1 MRQMAVAEK
10 KPSRKELLKEPDQF
24 ITFSG
29 KMIAF
34 GQRHRRSLTYAAAA
48 LACLLVVF
56 TAARYWLARSENTA
70 FALLDQYTAQYRAER
85 SAAENSPEKAWA
97 AVREG
102 FETLIADYGN
112 RVGGKLAR
120 IRYAD
125 ICYQAGRIDEAIG
138 LYERVLED
146 FDDAPFYRAL
156 ILNSLGDVYADK
168 QDWQKAAG
176 YLNQVVA
183 MPEAPLRDKA
193 LFALSGIY
201 DAQGRRDEA
210 AAAYR
215 KLVDEFGDSI
225 YAGVARERAQG

>member
-1 MRQMAVAEK
+1 MAAAEK

-34 GQRHRRSLTYAAAA
+34 GQRHRRPLTYAVVAV
-48 LACLLVVF
+48 ACLLVVF
-56 TAARYWLARSENTA
+56 TAVRYWTARAENRA
-70 FALLDQYTAQYRAER
+70 FALLDQYTAQYQAQRA
-85 SAAENSPEKAWA
+85 ATENSSEEARE

-120 IRYAD
+120 IRYGD
-125 ICYQAGRIDEAIG
+125 ICYQAGRVDEAIA
-138 LYERVLED
+138 LYERALTD

-156 ILNSLGDVYADK
+156 ILNSLGYAHADQ
-168 QDWQKAAG
+168 QDWEKATG
-176 YLNQVVA
+176 YLTRVVA

-193 LFALSGIY
+193 LFVLAGIH

-215 KLVDEFGDSI
+215 KLLDEFGDSI
-225 YAGVARERAQG
+225 YAAVARERVEG

>member
-1 MRQMAVAEK
+1 MAAAEK
-10 KPSRKELLKEPDQF
+10 KPSRKDLLKEPDQF

-34 GQRHRRSLTYAAAA
+34 GQRHRRPLTYAAAA
-48 LACLLVVF
+48 LVCLLVGF
-56 TAARYWLARSENTA
+56 TAVRYWVARSENRA
-70 FALLDQYTAQYRAER
+70 FALLDQYTTQYQVQREAVD
-85 SAAENSPEKAWA
+85 SSPEKAWQ

-120 IRYAD
+120 IRYGD
-125 ICYQAGRIDEAIG
+125 ICYQAGHTDEAIA
-138 LYERVLED
+138 LHERALAD

-156 ILNSLGDVYADK
+156 ILNSLGYAHADK
-168 QDWQKAAG
+168 QDWQEATR

-193 LFALSGIY
+193 LFVLAGIH
-201 DAQGRRDEA
+201 DAQGRHDDAR
-210 AAAYR
+210 AAYR
-215 KLVDEFGDSI
+215 KIVDEFADSI
-225 YAGVARERAQG
+225 YAGMARERVDG

>member
-1 MRQMAVAEK
+1 MAAAEK

-34 GQRHRRSLTYAAAA
+34 GQRHRRPLTYAAVA

-56 TAARYWLARSENTA
+56 TAVRYWVARAENTA
-70 FALLDQYTAQYRAER
+70 FVLLDQYTAQYRVER
-85 SAAENSPEKAWA
+85 AAAESSPEKALA
-97 AVREG
+97 AVRGG
-102 FETLIADYGN
+102 FEALIADYGN

-138 LYERVLED
+138 LYERALTD
-146 FDDAPFYRAL
+146 FEDAPFYRAL
-156 ILNSLGDVYADK
+156 ILNSLGYAHAEK
-168 QDWQKAAG
+168 QDWEKAAA
-176 YLNQVVA
+176 YLTQVLA
-183 MPEAPLRDKA
+183 IPEAPLRDKA
-193 LFALSGIY
+193 LFVLAGIHETR
-201 DAQGRRDEA
+201 GRPDEA

-215 KLVDEFGDSI
+215 RLLDEFGDSI
-225 YAGVARERAQG
+225 YAAVARERVQG